1 MREELRVIIP
11 PCRDEKYQSINHTR
25 EILRKRMTQK
35 FISRFTC
42 FPATYSP
49 LWQYTHLSVRE
60 LIDYQ
65 ESSPRRAPHNR
76 TQDGD
81 PPSHELH

>member
-1 MREELRVIIP
+1 
-11 PCRDEKYQSINHTR
+11 
-25 EILRKRMTQK
+25 
-35 FISRFTC
+35 
-42 FPATYSP
+42 
-49 LWQYTHLSVRE
+49 LSVRE

-65 ESSPRRAPHNR
+65 ESSPRRVPHNR